1 VCRKKVVFEGFKTQ
15 VLGMYIPRTFC
26 NWIILCSYLSSGIRT
41 VWHCKCAIVVV
52 HWLVYNMYNLSPP
65 SSFLL
70 TIVACFWRNFQLPFS
85 PIAAMF
91 LEKFLASLLTCCC
104 MFLENFWLPFSPI
117 SACFWRIF
125 WFPFSPI
132 SACFWR
138 IFWLPFSPISAC
150 FWRNFQLPLSTIAAT
165 VIH

>member
-1 VCRKKVVFEGFKTQ
+1 
-15 VLGMYIPRTFC
+15 MYD
-26 NWIILCSYLSSGIRT
+26 
-41 VWHCKCAIVVV
+41 
-52 HWLVYNMYNLSPP
+52 LSPP

-70 TIVACFWRNFQLPFS
+70 AIVACFWRIFQLPFS

-104 MFLENFWLPFSPI
+104 MFFGEFFGFPSHPF
-117 SACFWRIF
+117 
-125 WFPFSPI
+125 
-132 SACFWR
+132 
-138 IFWLPFSPISAC
+138 SAC